1 MIDYRIADLW
11 RQARTRAEAAVE
23 DELRRHQALV
33 LQLASLVDDENTSA
47 SVARD
52 QMRTM
57 LAPFLPDGAHGPS
70 TKVGRVRR
78 GLATA
83 GSGASESL
91 GAASSISLDLPATH
105 ERQGVVTG

>member
-1 MIDYRIADLW
+1 MRSSVWSSVVCSSDLVERKTSEIACVLRLQLLRLTDGGLGMIDYRIADLW

-52 QMRTM
+52 QMRT
-57 LAPFLPDGAHGPS
+57 
-70 TKVGRVRR
+70 KIGR
-78 GLATA
+78 AT
-83 GSGASESL
+83 
-91 GAASSISLDLPATH
+91 
-105 ERQGVVTG
+105 V